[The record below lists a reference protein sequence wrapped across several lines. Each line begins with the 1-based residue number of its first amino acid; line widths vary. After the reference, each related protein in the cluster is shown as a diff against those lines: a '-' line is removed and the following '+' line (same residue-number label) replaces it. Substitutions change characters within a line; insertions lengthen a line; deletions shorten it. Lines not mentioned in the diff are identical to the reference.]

1 MRASVAAFAF
11 AALFGLIGVSAWATG
26 HQSIAVAI
34 SDLVANPAS
43 GNNPWLVA
51 TLFDAY
57 FGFLWFWLWV
67 AYKESGWLA
76 GMVWLVLI
84 LLLGNIAMAIYM
96 LIQLW
101 RLPAGASVEQLLL
114 RRRSA

>member
-1 MRASVAAFAF
+1 MKVRIAAFSL
-11 AALFGLIGVSAWATG
+11 AALFGLIGVSVWATG

-34 SDLVANPAS
+34 SDLVANPAG

-76 GMVWLVLI
+76 RMVWLVLI
-84 LLLGNIAMAIYM
+84 LLTGNMAMAIYM
-96 LIQLW
+96 LIQLR
-101 RLPAGASVEQLLL
+101 RLAPDATIEQLLL
-114 RRRSA
+114 RRR

>member
-1 MRASVAAFAF
+1 MKLGMGVFACT
-11 AALFGLIGVSAWATG
+11 ALIGLIGVSVWATG

-34 SDLVANPAS
+34 ADLMAQPGA

-67 AYKESGWLA
+67 AYKETGWLA
-76 GMVWLVLI
+76 RGLWLVLI
-84 LLLGNIAMAIYM
+84 LLTGNMAMAAYM

-114 RRRSA
+114 RRPSA